1 MGKPSMA
8 NKPEN
13 RSGKESVAA
22 EYPPKEGLELELNDD
37 KEKEK
42 EVEDISGGA
51 NKEENSK
58 RKGIT
63 NNDEDKGGKPR
74 PDRHLTVCL
83 LSATLYCFI

>member
-13 RSGKESVAA
+13 RSGQESVVAK
-22 EYPPKEGLELELNDD
+22 YPPKKGLELELKDD

-42 EVEDISGGA
+42 EADDISGGA
-51 NKEENSK
+51 NKQENSK

-63 NNDEDKGGKPR
+63 IDDEDKAGNPR
-74 PDRHLTVCL
+74 PDRYNRDASSC
-83 LSATLYCFI
+83 

>member
-63 NNDEDKGGKPR
+63 INDEDKAGKPR
-74 PDRHLTVCL
+74 PDRHD
-83 LSATLYCFI
+83 AA

>member
-1 MGKPSMA
+1 MGKPSIA

-13 RSGKESVAA
+13 RSGQESVVA
-22 EYPPKEGLELELNDD
+22 EYPPKKGLELEQKDD

-42 EVEDISGGA
+42 EVDDISDGV

-63 NNDEDKGGKPR
+63 IDDEDKAGNPR
-74 PDRHLTVCL
+74 PDRYD
-83 LSATLYCFI
+83 AA